1 MDKIIREEL
10 VSEFKALV
18 SELKLDYLLENMSDE
33 DITEGLENMP
43 DKINQVV
50 EEKTKS
56 KWLTLLT
63 NINMNHLI
71 MMFTLVEVHR

>member
-56 KWLTLLT
+56 K
-63 NINMNHLI
+63 
-71 MMFTLVEVHR
+71 